1 MTTMANEQT
10 PPTDDDPEIAE
21 IRAIRAAIS
30 AECDHDP
37 WKLVARMRTF
47 EGHAKHSLA
56 GGDAAHQGPSPHQG

>member
-1 MTTMANEQT
+1 MTTMANEQI
-10 PPTDDDPEIAE
+10 PPADDDPEIAE

-47 EGHAKHSLA
+47 EVQAKHSLA
-56 GGDAAHQGPSPHQG
+56 GGDAAHQGSSPHQG